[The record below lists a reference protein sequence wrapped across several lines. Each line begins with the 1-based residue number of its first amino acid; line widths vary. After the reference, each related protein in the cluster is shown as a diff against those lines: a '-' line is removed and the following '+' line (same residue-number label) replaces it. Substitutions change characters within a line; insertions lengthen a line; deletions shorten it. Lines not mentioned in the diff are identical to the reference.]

1 MEVLEGSS
9 SSPFCA
15 YTGLIINGSANR
27 NHLTGHRRARAAFS
41 PDCRMAVVGGMSSVQ
56 AGGQQLLRVRDKSNA
71 SALVRLYN
79 SRLRV

>member
-1 MEVLEGSS
+1 MVL
-9 SSPFCA
+9 
-15 YTGLIINGSANR
+15 LIETR
-27 NHLTGHRRARAAFS
+27 PLTGHRRARAAFP

>member
-1 MEVLEGSS
+1 
-9 SSPFCA
+9 
-15 YTGLIINGSANR
+15 
-27 NHLTGHRRARAAFS
+27 
-41 PDCRMAVVGGMSSVQ
+41 MSSVQ